1 MPVSAETLCLYMY
14 IQLCRSYCK
23 ELLELSL
30 LIDADFPSLQGFQ
43 IKITLR
49 GLGKVL
55 FHTPRQAAPSTPDI
69 LTDVAFSN
77 PMWSTVWCVF
87 VLAFL

>member
-1 MPVSAETLCLYMY
+1 M
-14 IQLCRSYCK
+14 

-30 LIDADFPSLQGFQ
+30 LNDAEFPSLQDFQ
-43 IKITLR
+43 FKLTLR

-69 LTDVAFSN
+69 LTDIWRVVVFSN
-77 PMWSTVWCVF
+77 PMLSTVWCAF